1 MIKKQSQSSQHTNND
16 NEVEKVDDDDVY
28 MSEVSQTVSED
39 DEGAPGEQ
47 QYMAAEEDIEPVHE

>member
-1 MIKKQSQSSQHTNND
+1 
-16 NEVEKVDDDDVY
+16 

-47 QYMAAEEDIEPVHE
+47 QYMAAEEDIEPALEQDSDAEKAAMDAVYKNHLQNM